1 MRQTRK
7 LKRKRRRR
15 LKKGVKIFLIAFS
28 VIIAITLIIIFGFQ
42 LQSVKISLDLGQ
54 FTENEVKSYM
64 DAKGIDNTLVF
75 WLKNKTGHSTKM
87 ELLEEYDVKILSPFS
102 VKITGYEKKLSGYIQ
117 KDGSNYYFDEN
128 GTVLKI
134 GEKKIPNIPLVNG
147 LEVEQLKLYN
157 KIKAADKKS
166 LQSILE
172 VTSSIEKYSF
182 PVKKIVINQSNE
194 VTMHIK
200 KVQVQLGKTMNLN
213 KKMEAFNDMYSKVI
227 QQSGILNMKYASED
241 GSYTLKKTQKKHT
254 ENK

>member
-28 VIIAITLIIIFGFQ
+28 AVIAVVMIVMFGFQ

-64 DAKGIDNTLVF
+64 DVKGIDNTLMF

-102 VKITGYEKKLSGYIQ
+102 VKITGYEKKLKGYIQ

-128 GTVLKI
+128 GTVLKNC
-134 GEKKIPNIPLVNG
+134 KNKISDIPVVNG
-147 LEVEQLKLYN
+147 LEVKQLKLYD
-157 KIKAADKKS
+157 KIK
-166 LQSILE
+166 
-172 VTSSIEKYSF
+172 
-182 PVKKIVINQSNE
+182 
-194 VTMHIK
+194 
-200 KVQVQLGKTMNLN
+200 
-213 KKMEAFNDMYSKVI
+213 
-227 QQSGILNMKYASED
+227 
-241 GSYTLKKTQKKHT
+241 
-254 ENK
+254 

>member
-28 VIIAITLIIIFGFQ
+28 AVIAVVMIVMFGFQ

-64 DAKGIDNTLVF
+64 DVKGIDNTLMF

-102 VKITGYEKKLSGYIQ
+102 VKIIGYEKKLKGYIQ

-128 GTVLKI
+128 GTVLKNC
-134 GEKKIPNIPLVNG
+134 KNKISDIPVVNG
-147 LEVEQLKLYN
+147 LEVKQLKLYD

-166 LQSILE
+166 LQSILD
-172 VTSSIEKYSF
+172 VTSSIEKYNF

-200 KVQVQLGKTMNLN
+200 RVQVQLGKTMNLN

-254 ENK
+254 EN